1 MRLARFADARVKGKD
16 MKSTR
21 RRQIGLKRARNVLAC
36 FVAFTFVL
44 QLVPSA
50 GLKAMAAEAGITAQT
65 TTESDQATT
74 QQDTSSTDTETSMTD
89 ATTPATTT
97 ETATS
102 ETTTATTTE
111 ATQAE
116 APGYATSDATMRT
129 ASAQDAVPGEH
140 ATSVT
145 ASQDGLTLQT
155 EAAWVDETHADG
167 NYNATDALTVS
178 GIAAAKQALSDANTP
193 AADSKVAVS
202 EVIASDW
209 SIDTATLESGLE
221 SEKSQLAAEGIDE
234 SYAIDWVTYQDDGT
248 LKTVDEGTANSY
260 ARITYT
266 LDLAKVANDPST
278 EKPYDSATVTLP
290 LTLSESAQANVD
302 AYEPLSSD
310 TSATCEDTD
319 DGDGTL
325 YSGGITATLGATAV
339 TATAP
344 ELQVA
349 ETEASLAAQDDPV
362 ITPQTDYGTRSTF
375 PTSANDGDTMVYSVN
390 STTYVYHTVHT
401 TAAGTN
407 VPAGWYPAKLV
418 NGTFGW
424 PSWSWMSNLE
434 TRDWTAFVSTNG
446 DYIYSG
452 TGGGDVLWSTD
463 TYWWDSLA
471 SAGPRTRKRAHSQSS
486 VPTQS
491 RFSARTPRVTPPPGP
506 QQIPRTCTARL
517 LPTRGILPSTR
528 TSPPRLVR
536 CTYECLNTRP
546 YGTTTSTR

>member
-1 MRLARFADARVKGKD
+1 

-21 RRQIGLKRARNVLAC
+21 RRQTGLKSARNVLAC
-36 FVAFTFVL
+36 FVAFTFIL
-44 QLVPSA
+44 LLVPSA
-50 GLKAMAAEAGITAQT
+50 GLKTMAAEAGITAQT
-65 TTESDQATT
+65 TTESDQATM
-74 QQDTSSTDTETSMTD
+74 QQDASSTDTETS
-89 ATTPATTT
+89 TT
-97 ETATS
+97 
-102 ETTTATTTE
+102 
-111 ATQAE
+111 
-116 APGYATSDATMRT
+116 DATMRT
-129 ASAQDAVPGEH
+129 VSAQDAVPGEH

-193 AADSKVAVS
+193 AADFKVAVS

-221 SEKSQLAAEGIDE
+221 SEKSQLAAEG
-234 SYAIDWVTYQDDGT
+234 
-248 LKTVDEGTANSY
+248 TANSY

-278 EKPYDSATVTLP
+278 EKPYGSATGTLP
-290 LTLSESAQANVD
+290 LTLLESAQANVD

-349 ETEASLAAQDDPV
+349 ETEVSLAAQDDPV

-375 PTSANDGDTMVYSVN
+375 PMSANDGDTMVYSVN

-401 TAAGTN
+401 TAAGTS